1 MNIHFARACKKNLH
15 ARAFFIYPS
24 KRLSRHSV
32 ERAGIIGR
40 IAVKDVHEQR
50 TGVLKKT
57 DLPANITADDVA
69 AAAGVSRWTVNRAF
83 KKDAS
88 ISPASREKVITAAQ
102 ALGYVPDLRASALA
116 SDRSNLVALLVDDFA
131 NPHKLV
137 MMERLTRALRSR
149 GWDTLLVN
157 TLDRNDASSAML
169 NASQRRVDATILI
182 GIQFDDDVLEAAH
195 KARKFKKLIIFAR
208 ISQNPETISI
218 AVDDEAA
225 TREIA
230 QYVIDR
236 GYKRPFYLAG
246 PRTVSAHL
254 LRKETFIEF
263 WKEHTGHVPDTISAD
278 AYDPV
283 LATEIMNTT
292 LSGLSPEERPD
303 IVVCENDALA
313 LGAIDSIRHCLGLRV
328 PDDMAVIGFD
338 DVPQADSPNYRLTT
352 YRQPLTAMANYLVD
366 VLESPD
372 TGDLNR
378 TFLGNLVIRESA

>member
-1 MNIHFARACKKNLH
+1 MKKN
-15 ARAFFIYPS
+15 
-24 KRLSRHSV
+24 
-32 ERAGIIGR
+32 E
-40 IAVKDVHEQR
+40 
-50 TGVLKKT
+50 
-57 DLPANITADDVA
+57 LPENVTADDVA

-88 ISPASREKVITAAQ
+88 ISQASREKVLSAAQ
-102 ALGYVPDLRASALA
+102 SLGYVPDLRAASLA

-157 TLDRNDASSAML
+157 TLNRDDAGSAML

-195 KARKFKKLIIFAR
+195 KARRFKKLIIFAR
-208 ISQNPETISI
+208 TSQNPQTISI
-218 AVDDEAA
+218 AVDDVAA

-230 QYVIDR
+230 QYVMDR
-236 GYKRPFYLAG
+236 GYRNPLYLAG

-254 LRKETFIEF
+254 LRKETFQAF
-263 WKEHTGHVPDTISAD
+263 WKENTGKIPASISVD

-283 LATEIMNTT
+283 LAAEVVTNT
-292 LSGLSPEERPD
+292 LSGREGSQMPD

-313 LGAIDSIRHCLGLRV
+313 LGTIDSIRHRLGLRV
-328 PDDMAVIGFD
+328 PDDIAVMGFD
-338 DVPQADSPNYRLTT
+338 DVPQAESPNYRLTT
-352 YRQPLTAMANYLVD
+352 YRQPLTVMANYLVD
-366 VLESPD
+366 VLESSE
-372 TGDLNR
+372 TSDLDKM
-378 TFLGNLVIRESA
+378 FVGNLVVRESA